1 MARFDTFSDTQLE
14 KLVPSAT
21 RLLSLV
27 GSNFRTTLGGA
38 PNLEIGQAV
47 AIWMLPDDPVAK
59 RDLPIGQVAI
69 FTHRWLHLLRDK
81 NTETFL
87 GDAVSSEDE
96 AGSPAEVVSASASPD
111 QAQAFAAAST
121 FIRNTAPS
129 EDYLARYL
137 IVPSYQTRTIWLEAQ
152 QPVAADQQ
160 SLIVVC
166 DSPPAIGLER
176 VRYYKDH
183 EFRELLSGS
192 KSIRGL
198 VAPPPP

>member
-1 MARFDTFSDTQLE
+1 MARFDTFSDSQLE

-27 GSNFRTTLGGA
+27 NSNFRNTLGGV

-47 AIWMLPDDPVAK
+47 AIWMLADGPIAR
-59 RDLPIGQVAI
+59 RDLPMGKVAI
-69 FTHRWLHLLRDK
+69 FTHRWMHLLRDK

-96 AGSPAEVVSASASPD
+96 PGSPAEVVSASASPD
-111 QAQAFAAAST
+111 QAQVFAAAST
-121 FIRNTAPS
+121 FIRNTAPN
-129 EDYLARYL
+129 EDYVARYL
-137 IVPSYQTRTIWLEAQ
+137 IVPSYQTRAIWLEAQ
-152 QPVAADQQ
+152 EPVAADQQ

-166 DSPPAIGLER
+166 DSPPAFGLER
-176 VRYYKDH
+176 VRYYKDL
-183 EFRELLSGS
+183 EFRELLSAS
-192 KSIRGL
+192 RSITGL